1 MSSNHQNLLPYKH
14 ISHGVKTTL
23 EYIRKRQSGEE
34 KSLKTR
40 FKKLD
45 KLLLDG
51 IDWYRIFTIA
61 GRSGSG
67 KSVVL
72 ENLKHDFITLNEP
85 DFDILSFEF
94 EMRIEDTLTRIA
106 SSEVGMSVKEIYS
119 AGSVVTDDQLKAV
132 SKSLEKVSESPIYY
146 VDNVGTVTEIL
157 DTIMAFV
164 NTNKLKE
171 RDRGIIVTIDHVLLT
186 KNKQGEAEKDV
197 IDNLMK
203 SLVALKKYYAGL
215 GVRCL
220 FITLSQ
226 LNRDIEQGDR
236 VTNKNLHYPTRSDLF
251 AASSV
256 YYCSDYVL
264 ITHRPATITG
274 LGQWYGP
281 PKKNFPY
288 GLPVAI
294 GDAPA
299 KHCVFWHLIKER
311 FGETAIISMVEN
323 FKESKIEEI
332 TL

>member
-1 MSSNHQNLLPYKH
+1 MSQNLLPYKH
-14 ISHGVKTTL
+14 ISHGVRSTID
-23 EYIRKRQSGEE
+23 YIKKRQSGEE
-34 KSLKTR
+34 KSLRTR

-45 KLLLDG
+45 RLLLDG

-72 ENLKHDFITLNEP
+72 ENLKNDFISLNDP

-106 SSEVGMSVKEIYS
+106 SSEVGLSVKDIYS
-119 AGSVVTDDQLKAV
+119 AGTKVTDGDVERVAT
-132 SKSLEKVSESPIYY
+132 SLEKIAESPIYY

-157 DTIMAFV
+157 DTIMSFV

-203 SLVALKKYYAGL
+203 SLVALKKHYAAL
-215 GVRCL
+215 GIRCL

-288 GLPVAI
+288 GLPTVT
-294 GDAPA
+294 GDPVQ
-299 KHCVFWHLIKER
+299 KHLVYWHLIKER